1 MYRTKSWWLQL
12 SREFRGAHTMAPVRR
27 FCSIFKIAKG
37 NGVRILK
44 NLSYFPTLFLF
55 VITGKNFNRQSRI
68 YIHIYVMTCIHANLI
83 IKPIAVTTN
92 KLQHI
97 PNHLLIDSLFRLK
110 IKDRPMVHM
119 IGPLWWESPSDR
131 CFPSQRANK
140 AESVFMPCRHNANG
154 THHQGYIIDSTHRW
168 LDQVETCCNVDVSIN
183 ILMERHTEFN
193 RYTWLWNMDVNLT
206 VNQHLGPNPSYQI
219 KKTQSWFQT
228 RLVPSPMISFVHSLI
243 NPLRPADALQ
253 YSWTPPICSGNDVF
267 LAPNHYPNQWWHN
280 VSWTIRGNGEIGIKH
295 YVSVGLR

>member
-12 SREFRGAHTMAPVRR
+12 SREFRGAHTMAPVRQ

-37 NGVRILK
+37 NGVRVLK

-110 IKDRPMVHM
+110 IKDRPIWLVLCGGNPPVTGVFPHR
-119 IGPLWWESPSDR
+119 GPIKL
-131 CFPSQRANK
+131 K
-140 AESVFMPCRHNANG
+140 VFSCHADIMQMAH
-154 THHQGYIIDSTHRW
+154 I
-168 LDQVETCCNVDVSIN
+168 
-183 ILMERHTEFN
+183 
-193 RYTWLWNMDVNLT
+193 
-206 VNQHLGPNPSYQI
+206 
-219 KKTQSWFQT
+219 T
-228 RLVPSPMISFVHSLI
+228 RDI
-243 NPLRPADALQ
+243 
-253 YSWTPPICSGNDVF
+253 
-267 LAPNHYPNQWWHN
+267 
-280 VSWTIRGNGEIGIKH
+280 
-295 YVSVGLR
+295 